1 MVRKTWGRIL
11 PNWSFI
17 RSRTM
22 GGDNKPNPLI
32 NLAAGGV
39 SGAVSKTITAPLE
52 KVKLAIQ
59 NQDSNPRILSG
70 EMPRYTGMGD
80 CFSRH
85 IKELG
90 PSSLWRGNVANCIRY
105 VPTAAFNLMFKDTI
119 KRAFPKYDKKTEFG
133 KFALAQVGSGAAAG
147 GLTNTL
153 VYPLIYVRTVLGADL
168 GKVKKYNSMLDCI
181 TKTVKNNG
189 VLSLYN
195 GIGPSTV
202 GIVVYRGA
210 QFGVQDVVKAFN
222 PYQKDVSIIGI
233 ASKFCVA
240 QVAVSISGIV
250 AYPFDTMQR
259 RLQIEA
265 SKPEA
270 EQIYKGMGDCFAKIL
285 KDEGPKGF
293 FKGAMANILRG
304 TGAAIVL
311 VMYDEIINAV
321 ERNSK

>member
-1 MVRKTWGRIL
+1 
-11 PNWSFI
+11 
-17 RSRTM
+17 M
-22 GGDNKPNPLI
+22 GETKQKPNMLI
-32 NLAAGGV
+32 NLAAGGI

-59 NQDSNPRILSG
+59 NQDSNPRVLSG
-70 EMPRYTGMGD
+70 EMPRYTGMAD
-80 CFSRH
+80 CFGRH
-85 IKELG
+85 VKELG
-90 PSSLWRGNVANCIRY
+90 PQSLWRGNVANCIRY
-105 VPTAAFNLMFKDTI
+105 VPTAAFNLAFKDTI

-133 KFALAQVGSGAAAG
+133 KFAAAQVGSGAAAG

-168 GKVKKYNSMLDCI
+168 GKVKKYDSMADCLK
-181 TKTVKNNG
+181 KTIKANG
-189 VLSLYN
+189 FMSLYN
-195 GIGPSTV
+195 GIGPSSV

-210 QFGVQDVVKAFN
+210 QFGLQDIIKAFN
-222 PYQKDVSIIGI
+222 PYQQDVTPIGI

-240 QVAVSISGIV
+240 QVAVSVSGVV

-265 SKPEA
+265 SKPKA
-270 EQIYKGMGDCFAKIL
+270 EQIYNGMSDCFNKIL

-293 FKGAMANILRG
+293 FKGALANVLRG

-311 VMYDEIINAV
+311 VMYDEIMNAI
-321 ERNSK
+321 ERNQ